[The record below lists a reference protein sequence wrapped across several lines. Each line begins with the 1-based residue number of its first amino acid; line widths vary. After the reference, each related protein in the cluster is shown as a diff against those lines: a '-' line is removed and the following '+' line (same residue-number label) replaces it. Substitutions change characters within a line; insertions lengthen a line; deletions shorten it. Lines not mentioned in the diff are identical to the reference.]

1 MMIYVLLALGVIT
14 LFLYIREKVKACSL
28 KAAILKSV
36 VSVFFISVAVC
47 ALVMAN
53 PQDNALVTGALI
65 IVGLIFGLLGDIWLD
80 LKYVFP
86 ERDEPFSYAGFTVF
100 GVGHILYM
108 TGMLLSYFPK
118 GRPMWAIVPLVL
130 AVLMSFGNMFLEKP
144 MKLNYGKMKPICI
157 AYGILLF
164 GTLLLSG
171 SLALC
176 YGWQEKML
184 NFMFIGAVLFTLS
197 DLVLSG
203 TYFGVGKDRPVD
215 IILNYL
221 TYYPAQLV
229 IALSILFLA

>member
-1 MMIYVLLALGVIT
+1 MMLYILLALGAIT
-14 LFLYIREKVKACSL
+14 LFLYIREKVKVCSL

-36 VSVFFISVAVC
+36 VSVFFIAVAIC
-47 ALVMAN
+47 AMVIAK
-53 PQDNALVTGALI
+53 PQGNALVTAALI
-65 IVGLIFGLLGDIWLD
+65 AMGLVFGLLGDIWLD

-86 ERDEPFSYAGFTVF
+86 ERDEPFTYAGFCVF

-108 TGMLLSYFPK
+108 AGMLISYFPK
-118 GRPMWAIVPLVL
+118 ERPMWVIVPLVL
-130 AVLMSFGNMFLEKP
+130 AVVMSFANMLLEKP
-144 MKLNYGKMKPICI
+144 MKLSYGKMKPICI

-164 GTLLLSG
+164 GTLLLTC
-171 SLALC
+171 SLAWC

-184 NFMFIGAVLFTLS
+184 NFMFAGAVLFTLS

-203 TYFGVGKDRPVD
+203 TYFGVGKDKPID

-221 TYYPAQLV
+221 TYYPAQFV